1 MVSFNCWNG
10 NNWYDGI
17 DGMDMPTKNSFSSKP
32 WNWTTGRP
40 HEGTGCA
47 SCWSPLEN
55 MKSSCGNLKG
65 CLVNMPLN
73 QATDHQVE
81 FGCFTATIC
90 QQSFMVRIDRDK
102 WWSTS
107 SIAKSGLL
115 QSIPGLTLSPGIR
128 VSTQLICLLALP
140 ADQRRLDDSSRLLAS
155 ILQMLFLI
163 PTQWQ
168 RHNTWYLLIGGPTG

>member
-10 NNWYDGI
+10 I
-17 DGMDMPTKNSFSSKP
+17 DIIDIIMELMGWNKGNRIGLPTKNSFSSKP

-47 SCWSPLEN
+47 SCRSPLEN

-155 ILQMLFLI
+155 ILQMLFRSAR
-163 PTQWQ
+163 TS
-168 RHNTWYLLIGGPTG
+168 

>member
-1 MVSFNCWNG
+1 
-10 NNWYDGI
+10 
-17 DGMDMPTKNSFSSKP
+17 MPTKNCFSSKP

-47 SCWSPLEN
+47 SCRSPLEN

-107 SIAKSGLL
+107 SIANQVCFNLSRVWRCHLESGFRRSWSAWWHCRQIKDDWMTRVGCWL
-115 QSIPGLTLSPGIR
+115 QFYKYF
-128 VSTQLICLLALP
+128 
-140 ADQRRLDDSSRLLAS
+140 
-155 ILQMLFLI
+155 FLI
-163 PTQWQ
+163 QPNDETQ
-168 RHNTWYLLIGGPTG
+168 YLI